1 VTTITFEQWRRRFEK
16 SLVVRTTA
24 WNSLR
29 TYEGFL
35 KEHPSLRPP
44 LAARGA
50 DGRTRAL
57 RSIYDYTLPPLGLSE
72 QQLIR
77 DAHIRKD
84 LRRLATHAETFI
96 SYVQNGPVDRMR
108 GLVLVTGY
116 DNEHRIELISLLDA
130 YQKAVE
136 SSRIVLSLLKLR
148 RRHKLKGEDQGFR
161 LAIILERQCELR
173 QAQAFPLVR
182 LALLAHGV
190 PEDELEDLNLDK
202 IRPGNFRR
210 RKEAYLK
217 RRGSW
222 YKKFSQD
229 RMRTN

>member
-1 VTTITFEQWRRRFEK
+1 LATITFEQWRRRFEK
-16 SLVVRTTA
+16 SLVVRTAA

-35 KEHPSLRPP
+35 KERHSLRPP
-44 LAARGA
+44 FAAGGA
-50 DGRTRAL
+50 DVRTDAL

-84 LRRLATHAETFI
+84 LRELATQAETFI
-96 SYVQNGPVDRMR
+96 SDVQNRPVDGMR
-108 GLVLVTGY
+108 GWVLVTGY

-130 YQKAVE
+130 YEKAVK
-136 SSRIVLSLLKLR
+136 SSRIVLSLLKMR

-161 LAIILERQCELR
+161 LAMILEEQCELR

-217 RRGSW
+217 RRDSW
-222 YKKFSQD
+222 HKKFSQS
-229 RMRTN
+229 RMRRN